1 MVSAEQYIAEVV
13 KAMKDPHPYEEVAY
27 SVIRTEVFE

>member
-1 MVSAEQYIAEVV
+1 MAEVV
-13 KAMKDPHPYEEVAY
+13 KAMKDSHPYEEVAY